1 MRKININ
8 KSTLSWVLIL
18 IIISGFLYKFDL
30 KVILRSNRIS
40 IFRDNMFYIVNL
52 ISKFKSIIILVILF
66 GLYIIA
72 KSKWVFK
79 VEKLNYGGIT
89 FAFNKPDKILKQNIK
104 NFLNTKRTLFKI
116 NPNKDNFYETISSY
130 YEVYKLIRDEM
141 YPYDIEASNKDIYVA
156 ANEMIKTLNDF
167 LTEYQSDYKRW
178 YEYVMENQKHINYNM
193 DIGEVQKEYRHY
205 DEMIQAFK
213 EVNEKFSKYAQTF
226 DINTEKWSN

>member
-18 IIISGFLYKFDL
+18 IIIGGFLYKFDL

-178 YEYVMENQKHINYNM
+178 YEYVMENEKHINYNM

-205 DEMIQAFK
+205 DEMIQAFE

-226 DINTEKWSN
+226 DINTKKWSN